1 MQPIYRQLQ
10 CSTVVFWVCIIH
22 HLRSA
27 AWLGSILTHLLG
39 LYTAVA
45 GISAEGQMYEEVMGQ
60 TADLLD
66 LQVI

>member
-1 MQPIYRQLQ
+1 
-10 CSTVVFWVCIIH
+10 
-22 HLRSA
+22 
-27 AWLGSILTHLLG
+27 LG